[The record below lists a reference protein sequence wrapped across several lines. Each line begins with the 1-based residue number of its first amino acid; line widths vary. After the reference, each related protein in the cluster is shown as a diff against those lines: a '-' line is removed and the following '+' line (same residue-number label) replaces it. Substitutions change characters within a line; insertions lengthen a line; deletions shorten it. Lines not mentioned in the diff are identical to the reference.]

1 MKFRFFIVA
10 SIALFYTLLLIASP
24 RAISISAAPQTQATP
39 IPTEEPTKRPYV
51 FPTPVFIPTYADDTP
66 VPRRNTPSV
75 TLIPGEQT
83 YTVESGD
90 SPWIIAQKVYGDGTK
105 YRLIMEA
112 NGITDQT
119 RLRVGTV
126 LRIPVIEGNPA
137 PVPVQSTATPPPA
150 ITSAPV
156 VAQPT
161 IILPTAVPVPTLA
174 PTPIP
179 TPAST
184 ALKDSLPMLINIA
197 SAILFIAAILA
208 GVLAYLMFLRA
219 RRLAQ
224 LAATKQPIRIKQ

>member
-1 MKFRFFIVA
+1 MKFRIFIVA
-10 SIALFYTLLLIASP
+10 SIAIFATLLLSALP
-24 RAISISAAPQTQATP
+24 RATRISAAPQTQATP

-83 YTVESGD
+83 YTVEAGD

-126 LRIPVIEGNPA
+126 LRIPVIAGNPA
-137 PVPVQSTATPPPA
+137 PVPVQPTATPPPA
-150 ITSAPV
+150 LTSAPIGV
-156 VAQPT
+156 QPT
-161 IILPTAVPVPTLA
+161 IILPTAVPVPTLL

-179 TPAST
+179 TPASP
-184 ALKDSLPMLINIA
+184 ALTVNLPTLINIA
-197 SAILFIAAILA
+197 SVILFIAAILS

>member
-1 MKFRFFIVA
+1 MKFRIFIVA
-10 SIALFYTLLLIASP
+10 SIAIFFILLLSASP
-24 RAISISAAPQTQATP
+24 RATRISAAPQMQATP
-39 IPTEEPTKRPYV
+39 APTEEPTKRPYV

-126 LRIPVIEGNPA
+126 LRIPTIDGNPA
-137 PVPVQSTATPPPA
+137 PVPVQPTTTPSAP
-150 ITSAPV
+150 TSAPIL
-156 VAQPT
+156 AQPT
-161 IILPTAVPVPTLA
+161 MILPTAVPVPTLL

-179 TPAST
+179 TPASNT
-184 ALKDSLPMLINIA
+184 LRDNLPTLISIA
-197 SAILFIAAILA
+197 SAILLIAGIIA